1 MQNTKHW
8 LALAATTLTLLGLV
22 SAPTPGQSS
31 PAQDAATTGTKFGLA
46 ADELAAE
53 LKRSVAELNA
63 LREEIAAEKI
73 PLSRQLTELEGR
85 LSLTRNEFKDTT
97 RTLNGRTLDLSNLQS
112 EIEKRRDE
120 SAFLSNLL
128 GGYINNFE
136 SRVHIAEL
144 QRYGDDIQ
152 AAKLAPEAE
161 GLSDSEAFAEQ
172 ARLLSL
178 SLDRLEEALGGSLF
192 DGEAVMPS
200 GLVSEGSFL
209 VLGPT
214 ALFRPGTGGDVAMA
228 EQRIGS
234 LQPTIVP
241 FGTPEDVAAA
251 NGLFENG
258 AGLLPFDPTLGNAI
272 KIEGTQESFL
282 EHVSKGGA
290 VMVPIFAMAG
300 LGLLFALYKWVSMAL
315 IGRPSKKR
323 LAAFL
328 DAVGRKDTEGVQRH
342 VAQIKGPV
350 GEMLGKGVEI
360 LDEPRELVEETM
372 YETVLTTRLKLQS
385 FLPFIAICAASA
397 PLLGLLGTVTGI
409 INTFKMITVFG
420 SGDVKSLSGGISEA
434 LITTKFGL
442 IVAIPALLLHAFLS
456 RKAKRIVDQME
467 QTAVAFTNEL
477 GRAHYATE
485 DAGERVSLSKVVL
498 RAPGA
503 AAPEPAAGTRTEGWP
518 PADADPQVASLE
530 MRVEALAAQQEALLE
545 RIERGFQDLSVKT
558 S

>member
-1 MQNTKHW
+1 MKTSMNGLAFAATAL
-8 LALAATTLTLLGLV
+8 LALGLIATPLDAQAG
-22 SAPTPGQSS
+22 
-31 PAQDAATTGTKFGLA
+31 QDAQEQVPAVGPKFGLA

-53 LKRSVAELNA
+53 LKRAVAELNA
-63 LREEIAAEKI
+63 LRAEIAAEKI
-73 PLSRQLTELEGR
+73 PLSRELTALEGE
-85 LSLTRNEFKDTT
+85 LSLARSEFKDTN
-97 RTLNGRTLDLSNLQS
+97 RTLNGRTLDLSNLQG
-112 EIEKRRDE
+112 ELEKRQAE

-128 GGYINNFE
+128 RGYIDNFE

-144 QRYGDDIQ
+144 QRYGADIE

-178 SLDRLEEALGGSLF
+178 SLDRLEEALGGARF
-192 DGEAVMPS
+192 EGEAVMPS
-200 GLVSEGSFL
+200 GLVSEGAFL

-214 ALFRPGTGGDVAMA
+214 ALFQPGTGGDVAMA

-234 LQPTIVP
+234 LQPTVVP
-241 FGTPEDVAAA
+241 FGSPEDVAAA
-251 NGLFENG
+251 NGLMANG
-258 AGLLPFDPTLGNAI
+258 AGFLPFDPTLGNAI
-272 KIEGTQESFL
+272 KIEGTKESFL
-282 EHVSKGGA
+282 EHVNKGGA
-290 VMVPIFAMAG
+290 VMIPIFAMAG
-300 LGLLFALYKWVSMAL
+300 LGLAFALYKWVSMAL
-315 IGRPSKKR
+315 IGRPSRKR
-323 LAAFL
+323 VTGFL
-328 DAVGRKDTEGVQRH
+328 DAVGRKDAEGVQRH

-360 LDEPRELVEETM
+360 MDEPRELVEETM

-485 DAGERVSLSKVVL
+485 DAARSVPLSKVVL
-498 RAPGA
+498 RDASA
-503 AAPEPAAGTRTEGWP
+503 ATIQPAQAEGWP
-518 PADADPQVASLE
+518 PADADAQVASLE
-530 MRVEALAAQQEALLE
+530 ARVEALAAQQAALLE
-545 RIERGFQDLSVKT
+545 RIDRGFQDLSVKT